1 MEPLTVTIASMLRRH
16 PFTVPYVLVACCVV
30 VLLGLH
36 PW

>member
-1 MEPLTVTIASMLRRH
+1 MTIAKLLKQH
-16 PFTVPYVLVACCVV
+16 PFTVPYVLVCLVVV